1 MSSPT
6 GREIRPSGNVV
17 NLERGQGVRT
27 RLAGSYPTGGRRPG
41 RLVITALVAS
51 AMVTACGGDES
62 SEVSAAPDENP
73 YAGETVTFVVPY
85 DPGGGYDVYA
95 RVMAP
100 YLEEALDATV
110 VVENQPGAGGLVAI
124 SSLAQAGDDPN
135 TIAIMNGAGN
145 GAAVLA
151 GAPGANFD
159 LDGLSYVARIADEPL
174 VLLTRPDGEFT
185 TMEDVAA
192 SEGFRFGST
201 GLGSSDYIG
210 AEVVTDAMD
219 LEGVEIITGFK
230 DSSTLLLA
238 VLQGDVDGYIASYGS
253 AITQVESGEAV
264 PVLTVGRERLEDM
277 PDSPHV
283 LELDLDREEQ
293 AVVEG
298 YLALVQMARPVV
310 AAPEIGET
318 RLAAL
323 RDAMGEVLQNR
334 EFLAEMEQ
342 QQRPIS
348 YLPGE
353 ELEELVK
360 DLVDDVSPAFEEL
373 LVASFAG

>member
-1 MSSPT
+1 
-6 GREIRPSGNVV
+6 
-17 NLERGQGVRT
+17 
-27 RLAGSYPTGGRRPG
+27 LAGSYPTGGRRPG

-185 TMEDVAA
+185 TTEDVAA
-192 SEGFRFGST
+192 SESFRFGST

-210 AEVVTDAMD
+210 AEVITDAMD
-219 LEGVEIITGFK
+219 LEGAEIITGFK

-238 VLQGDVDGYIASYGS
+238 VLAGDVDGYIASYGS

-264 PVLTVGRERLEDM
+264 PVLTLGPERLDDM
-277 PDSPHV
+277 PDSPSI
-283 LELDLDREEQ
+283 LELDLDKEEQ
-293 AVVEG
+293 AVAEG
-298 YLALVQMARPVV
+298 YLSLVQMARPVV
-310 AAPEIGET
+310 AAPEIDET
-318 RLAAL
+318 HLAAL
-323 RDAMGEVLQNR
+323 RDALDEVLQNP

-342 QQRPIS
+342 QKRPIS
-348 YLPGE
+348 YLSGE
-353 ELEELVK
+353 ELDELVQ
-360 DLVDDVSPAFEEL
+360 DLVDGVSPAFKEL
-373 LVASFAG
+373 LVESFAG

>member
-1 MSSPT
+1 
-6 GREIRPSGNVV
+6 
-17 NLERGQGVRT
+17 
-27 RLAGSYPTGGRRPG
+27 LAGSYPTGGRRPG

-62 SEVSAAPDENP
+62 SEATAAADENP

-85 DPGGGYDVYA
+85 DPGGGYDAYV

-124 SSLAQAGDDPN
+124 SSLAQSGDDPN

-159 LDGLSYVARIADEPL
+159 LDGLSYVARVADEPL
-174 VLLTRPDGEFT
+174 VLLTGPGGEFS

-219 LEGVEIITGFK
+219 LEGAEIITGFK

-277 PDSPHV
+277 PDSPNV
-283 LELDLDREEQ
+283 LELDLDAEEE

-310 AAPEIGET
+310 AAPGIGET
-318 RLAAL
+318 HLAAL
-323 RDAMGEVLQNR
+323 REAMGEVLQNK

-342 QQRPIS
+342 QKRPIS

-353 ELEELVK
+353 ELDELVQ